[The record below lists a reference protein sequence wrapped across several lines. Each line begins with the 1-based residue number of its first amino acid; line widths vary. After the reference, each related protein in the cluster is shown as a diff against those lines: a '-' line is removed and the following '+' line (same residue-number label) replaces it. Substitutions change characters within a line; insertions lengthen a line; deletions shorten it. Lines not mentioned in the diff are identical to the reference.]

1 MAHPWLTGNGFE
13 DGTLGHF
20 DAESDVG
27 VRLDFPHYTDL
38 ARFPGIPMPY
48 RGSHCMR
55 VNLATALDDAYVQ
68 ETGSWD
74 TAASGTIFFR
84 FYLWFGGGPVMATTN
99 EFAIFQLWSGVAD
112 VEATIAINYT
122 TAAGYRIGVGETAA
136 SVFLPLTLNVWHCVE
151 LKAVIDSGAGND
163 GTLDMTVDGVAATQV
178 ATLNQAAITSGVLG
192 VVGQDAGTTLGIVLF
207 DDVIADD
214 AQIYPNRSRYP
225 YHRVVTFSE
234 HLFAGPGAV
243 VMAVTQTTGASDT
256 AKFYDTDTA
265 STTDASNLVIELN
278 NAKFDAANTGPFVF
292 QRGCYAV
299 LSSGARVD
307 VLLSRA
313 TDGPRYYTAGSQRLY
328 GQRRKARQGNV

>member
-20 DAESDVG
+20 DAEVDTES
-27 VRLDFPHYTDL
+27 RLDFPHYTTL
-38 ARFPGIPMPY
+38 AGIPGMPMPY
-48 RGSHCMR
+48 RGAYCAR
-55 VNLATALDDAYVQ
+55 VNLVTTADAYLQ

-74 TAASGTIFFR
+74 TAAAGVIYFR
-84 FYLWFGGGPVMATTN
+84 FYFWMGGGPVMATTN
-99 EFAIFQLWSGVAD
+99 EFVIFQLWSGVAD
-112 VEATIAINYT
+112 VEASVVVNYT
-122 TAAGYRIGVGETAA
+122 TADGYRIGVGEAA
-136 SVFLPLTLNVWHCVE
+136 GAQFLPLVLNQWHCVE
-151 LKAVIDSGAGND
+151 LRVDVDAGGGND
-163 GTLDMTVDGVAATQV
+163 GTLDLTVDGVAATQV
-178 ATLNQAAITSGVLG
+178 TGLNQAAITSGVIG
-192 VVGQDAGTTLGIVLF
+192 VVGQDAGTTQGIVLF

-225 YHRVVTFSE
+225 YHRVVTFSQ
-234 HLFAGPGAV
+234 HLFVGPGAV
-243 VMAVTQTTGASDT
+243 VMAVTQTVGASDT

-265 STTDASNLVIELN
+265 STTDESNLVIELN

-299 LSSGARVD
+299 LSSDARVD

-313 TDGPRYYTAGSQRLY
+313 TDGPRYYTAGAQRLY

>member
-38 ARFPGIPMPY
+38 ARFPGMPMPY
-48 RGSHCMR
+48 RGAYCAR
-55 VNLATALDDAYVQ
+55 VNLATALDDAYLQ

-74 TAASGTIFFR
+74 TSASGTIFFR

-122 TAAGYRIGVGETAA
+122 TAAGYRIGVGETSA
-136 SVFLPLTLNVWHCVE
+136 SAFLPLVLNQWHCVE
-151 LKAVIDSGAGND
+151 LKAVIDSGVGND
-163 GTLDMTVDGVAATQV
+163 GTLDLTVDGVAATQV

-192 VVGQDAGTTLGIVLF
+192 VVGQDAGTTQGIVLF

-214 AQIYPNRSRYP
+214 AQIYPNRIRHP
-225 YHRVVTFSE
+225 YHRMSTFSE
-234 HLFAGPGAV
+234 HLFVGPGTVSA
-243 VMAVTQTTGASDT
+243 AAIQTTGAADT
-256 AKFYDTDTA
+256 ATFYDTDIA
-265 STTDASNLVIELN
+265 RTTDASNIVLPLN
-278 NAKFDAANTGPFVF
+278 NAKFDAGGDGEWHF
-292 QRGCYAV
+292 QRGCYVA
-299 LSSGARVD
+299 LSSNARAS
-307 VLLSRA
+307 VLLSRG
-313 TDGPRYYTAGSQRLY
+313 TDGPRYYTEGAQRLY
-328 GQRRKARQGNV
+328 GQRRR